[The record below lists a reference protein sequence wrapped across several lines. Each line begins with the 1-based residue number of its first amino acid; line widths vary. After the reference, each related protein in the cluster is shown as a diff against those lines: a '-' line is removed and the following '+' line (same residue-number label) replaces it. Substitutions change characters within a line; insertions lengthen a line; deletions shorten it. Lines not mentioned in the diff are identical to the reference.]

1 MENLYGKVFIK
12 SNNLK
17 TILILNTTRECLK
30 IKQRGKQN
38 KPFKFVSYKDMIK
51 NYNDNILDN
60 VTFYNK
66 CKL

>member
-17 TILILNTTRECLK
+17 NVLILNTTRECLK
-30 IKQRGKQN
+30 IKQRGNEN
-38 KPFKFVSYKDMIK
+38 KLFKFVKNKYMIK
-51 NYNDNILDN
+51 NYKGYILYN
-60 VTFYNK
+60 VKFYNK